1 MTKKIVKP
9 ICTIHMHTFVCR
21 VTYVVTCVFLCD
33 YIVAINTCQG
43 QLNDLYNDPS
53 THVIFYMHLKMNKI
67 IL

>member
-1 MTKKIVKP
+1 
-9 ICTIHMHTFVCR
+9 MHTFVCR

-33 YIVAINTCQG
+33 YIVAINACQG